1 MTVSKVQKKSVIT
14 KSGFKALGNPKA
26 IGNAVIFLFLDH
38 RFEFQYRPRMEQERI
53 PVTIITGFLGAGKTS
68 LLNKLIGKYPEKKFA
83 VIENEFG
90 ETGIDGGLIAAA
102 SDAIFE
108 LSNGCICCSLGE
120 DFLQTL
126 EKLLGSSYEFNHL
139 LIETTGIADPSAIVD
154 AFISGNSIQ
163 QKFRID
169 SVVCVAD
176 AANMEDL
183 INDQPEIRKQLAL
196 ADLVLINKTD
206 CVHPNYLTEL
216 SSVILEINPMARLY
230 STTFG
235 RTENFEVLDT
245 FSFSGEAIGKSA
257 MSFCKTDWKGHSS
270 SEPKSF
276 IHKPAKTGSKHQHD
290 ISSVGFTFKGS
301 FDVNKFGL
309 WMQNYLY
316 FNQDTVF
323 RVKGIMS
330 FANTEDQFVFHA
342 VRSSFMF
349 EVGKPWGKEERFSKL
364 VFIGKSL
371 SGKELEASL
380 LQLLAS

>member
-1 MTVSKVQKKSVIT
+1 M
-14 KSGFKALGNPKA
+14 
-26 IGNAVIFLFLDH
+26 D
-38 RFEFQYRPRMEQERI
+38 QERL

-68 LLNKLIGKYPEKKFA
+68 LLNKLISKHPEKKFA
-83 VIENEFG
+83 IIENEFG
-90 ETGIDGGLIAAA
+90 QTGIDGGLIAAA

-108 LSNGCICCSLGE
+108 LNNGCICCSLGD

-139 LIETTGIADPSAIVD
+139 LIETTGIADPLGIVD
-154 AFISGNSIQ
+154 AFISGNPIQ

-183 INDQPEIRKQLAL
+183 IDEQPEIRKQLAL

-206 CVHPNYLTEL
+206 CVHSDYLSEL
-216 SSVILEINPMARLY
+216 TSMIQSINPLAKIY
-230 STTFG
+230 PTTYG
-235 RTENFEVLDT
+235 QIADIEVLDT
-245 FSFSGEAIGKSA
+245 FSFSGEAIEKSA
-257 MSFCKTDWKGHSS
+257 LSFCKADWNGNDHPVK
-270 SEPKSF
+270 KSF
-276 IHKPAKTGSKHQHD
+276 IHNPLNTNSLHQHD
-290 ISSVGFTFKGS
+290 ISTVGFTFKGS

-309 WMQNYLY
+309 WMQNFLY

-330 FANTEDQFVFHA
+330 FSNTEDQFVFHA

-349 EVGKPWGKEERFSKL
+349 EVGKPWGNEERFSKL
-364 VFIGKSL
+364 VFIGKKL
-371 SGKELEASL
+371 SGKELEINL
-380 LQLLAS
+380 LQLLVKED